1 MDTKTYL
8 NQIAV
13 LNSVIRNKTEELQQL
28 KGMTVSISTTQKSS
42 HGRCKCQWA

>member
-28 KGMTVSISTTQKSS
+28 KGMTVSISTTQKEVN
-42 HGRCKCQWA
+42 A